1 MVNFYYHDLKN
12 EVQILKKKHEFEQT
26 WNWLKFDTGLICIW
40 VGPNEKCVKSWK
52 TLKSQ
57 SFIVVPF
64 TPKINSYWLH
74 IYIYIYSASNI
85 WNNGAINKMSKNQK
99 LLVDQCWNY

>member
-74 IYIYIYSASNI
+74 IYIYIYTLPVTFEIMEQSIKWARTR
-85 WNNGAINKMSKNQK
+85 
-99 LLVDQCWNY
+99 NYS